1 VDYEFTQ
8 DWFSVHKILWEKTI
22 EVLKPRK
29 VLEIGSF
36 EGRATTFIAE
46 QAGEHNPV
54 EIYCIDTWQGGVEHA
69 GIDFDAVQARF
80 DRNCELAT
88 QKAKNPVKIFKVV
101 DISAIGMAKLMS
113 SGITEFD
120 LVYIDGS
127 HIASDVFLDAA
138 MGFYLTRVGGVIVF
152 DDFTQSEK
160 DNPYAYPKIAI
171 QAFEDVHNNKLE
183 FLTFRND
190 ENPIPKDK
198 FYQRYYWKIAP

>member
-1 VDYEFTQ
+1 MDYKFTQ
-8 DWFSVHKILWEKTI
+8 DWFSVHRTLWEKMI
-22 EVLKPRK
+22 DVLKPKK

-36 EGRATTFIAE
+36 EGRSTTFIAE
-46 QAGEHNPV
+46 KAGKYNPV

-69 GIDFDAVQARF
+69 GIDFDTVQATF
-80 DRNCELAT
+80 DHNCELAT
-88 QKAKNPVKIFKVV
+88 QRADHPVKIFKVV
-101 DISAIGMAKLMS
+101 DTSPIGMAKLML

-138 MGFYLTRVGGVIVF
+138 MGFYLTRVGGVIAF
-152 DDFTQSEK
+152 DDFTQTEV
-160 DNPYAYPKIAI
+160 DNPYEYPKIAI

-183 FLTFRND
+183 FLTFRSD
-190 ENPIPKDK
+190 GNPIPKDK